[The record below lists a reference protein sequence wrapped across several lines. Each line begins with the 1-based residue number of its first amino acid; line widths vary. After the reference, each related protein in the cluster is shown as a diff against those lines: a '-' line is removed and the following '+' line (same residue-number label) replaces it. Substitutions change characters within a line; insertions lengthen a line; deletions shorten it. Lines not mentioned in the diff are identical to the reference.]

1 MVSRTLRFATFLAPN
16 MFGLYSFIARC
27 VQARLG
33 VTTELVVG
41 SSYEQV
47 SEQADVSFLCGL
59 AYIEL
64 RRRGEPI
71 EPLAAPLLQGTRYS
85 GRPIYFSDVIVRR
98 DSPYRSFADLRGCT
112 WAFNEPYS
120 HSGPG
125 ITCHR
130 LIELGENECFFGQ
143 VIQAGWHEKSIRLVH
158 EGRVDASAIDSHILT
173 LALHD
178 HAELSDGLRVIDS
191 LGPSTIQPIVAAS
204 WLEKGL
210 KDDLRAVLLEMN
222 TDTAAQAVLASRLVQ
237 GFVAI
242 TDKDYDDLR
251 QMRTACVGAGL
262 VTLTPHGPARSGIGY
277 PSDDMDTSQIL
288 ACRNDG
294 LAAADQ

>member
-16 MFGLYSFIARC
+16 MYPLYAFIARY
-27 VQARLG
+27 VQGRLG
-33 VTTELVVG
+33 MATQLVVG
-41 SSYEQV
+41 SSYERV

-71 EPLAAPLLQGTRYS
+71 EPLAAPLLHGGRYG

-98 DSPYRSFADLRGCT
+98 DSPFHSFADLRGCS
-112 WAFNEPYS
+112 WAYNEPYS
-120 HSGPG
+120 QSGPG

-130 LIELGENECFFGQ
+130 LVEMRESRDFFGR

-158 EGRVDASAIDSHILT
+158 QGKVDASAIDSHVLT
-173 LALHD
+173 LMLHD
-178 HAELSDGLRVIDS
+178 HPELADGLRVIDS

-204 WLEKGL
+204 WLEEGL

-222 TDTAAQAVLASRLVQ
+222 TDAAARTMLAGRLVQ
-237 GFVAI
+237 GFTAI
-242 TDKDYDDLR
+242 ADHDYDDLR
-251 QMRTACVGAGL
+251 CMRSACVAAGL
-262 VTLTPHGPARSGIGY
+262 TTLTHHDQERRGI
-277 PSDDMDTSQIL
+277 
-288 ACRNDG
+288 A
-294 LAAADQ
+294 